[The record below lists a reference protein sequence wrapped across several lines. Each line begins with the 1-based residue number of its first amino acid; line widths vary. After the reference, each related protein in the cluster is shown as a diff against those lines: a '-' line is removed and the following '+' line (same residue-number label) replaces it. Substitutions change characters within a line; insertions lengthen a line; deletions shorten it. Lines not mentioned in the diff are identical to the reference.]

1 MAPGITLVES
11 QTAPKGTASNCRSP
25 RRRPADWRRRRLEGR
40 DKTREPCWSP
50 GWSSFRCGFRALR
63 TGMHPVLIATLPLTG
78 RLWRRP
84 RRVAI
89 VRRRE
94 GTVAARAAPRG
105 ARYSPPAQPL
115 AARSETVTPRR
126 ASSRRCSRSR
136 RASPLSSRPRP
147 RRRRRARDRSTRWR
161 RRRSRAGSRRTA
173 PSSTGRRSRRT
184 RRSAARACV
193 S

>member
-1 MAPGITLVES
+1 MVES
-11 QTAPKGTASNCRSP
+11 QTAPKVTAQLPQPASTTCR
-25 RRRPADWRRRRLEGR
+25 AGGAVGL
-40 DKTREPCWSP
+40 
-50 GWSSFRCGFRALR
+50 
-63 TGMHPVLIATLPLTG
+63 
-78 RLWRRP
+78 
-84 RRVAI
+84 
-89 VRRRE
+89 
-94 GTVAARAAPRG
+94 RAATKRG
-105 ARYSPPAQPL
+105 SHAGAQAGRVFGAGFAHCARRASCSHRDSPSDRPSMASTAACGNRQETRRHRRCSSSASRCAIFPPAQPL

-147 RRRRRARDRSTRWR
+147 RPRRRARDRSTRWR